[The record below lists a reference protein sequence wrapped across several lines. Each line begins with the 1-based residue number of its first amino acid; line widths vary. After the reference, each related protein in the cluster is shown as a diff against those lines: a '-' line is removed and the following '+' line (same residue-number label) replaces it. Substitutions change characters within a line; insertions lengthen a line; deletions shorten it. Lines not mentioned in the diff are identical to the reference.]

1 MPNDPPPPRITYV
14 FIFVSFNDSPVIVA
28 GVTRFAEQLQ
38 PPFRIVVEFRGQH
51 PALENL
57 FLLGREVAI
66 NLNERAA
73 AAHALD
79 FLHRL
84 DCAGTE
90 KVVNGVDRQYAIEG
104 AVGKRQLEMTFIG
117 NFRNLCTDSRSMWN
131 ACL

>member
-14 FIFVSFNDSPVIVA
+14 SIFGSTNDSPVIVA

-51 PALENL
+51 PALEDL
-57 FLLGREVAI
+57 FLLWRAI
-66 NLNERAA
+66 AVHLNERAA

-84 DCAGTE
+84 YCAGTG
-90 KVVNGVDRQYAIEG
+90 KAVNGVDRQ
-104 AVGKRQLEMTFIG
+104 IG
-117 NFRNLCTDSRSMWN
+117 R
-131 ACL
+131 AHV